1 MLNVLGL
8 SDFSGDEFDKE
19 EIKKEVKEEVK
30 EEVKGEIKE
39 EESESDG
46 DDPNVIYK
54 KWRQIQ
60 EGTKLDR

>member
-1 MLNVLGL
+1 MNVLGL
-8 SDFSGDEFDKE
+8 SDFSGDEFNKE

-46 DDPNVIYK
+46 GDPNVIYK
-54 KWRQIQ
+54 KM
-60 EGTKLDR
+60 ETVTGGN